1 MYMNDATQIS
11 GKVIIITGA
20 SSGIGRATASHL
32 AGLGAKVVLGA
43 RREDRL
49 KELSDEI
56 TAAGGEVAW
65 KATDVTSYESV
76 KELVAHATATFGFV
90 DILINNAGKNTL
102 GAMDKLQVDA
112 WNSMIDVNIKG
123 PLNGIAAVL
132 PGMKE
137 QGFGQIITTS
147 SMVAHQGMS
156 LMAVYNG
163 TKAAIKMI
171 HEGLRQEVGANNIRV
186 GMVSPGAVYTEI
198 GTDDDPEAMDSLMK
212 EFEGLKLLDPMD
224 VARAFAFAISQPA
237 HVDINEVIVR
247 PTAQRA

>member
-1 MYMNDATQIS
+1 MYMNEATQIS

-56 TAAGGEVAW
+56 AAAGGEVAW
-65 KATDVTSYESV
+65 MVTDVTSYESV
-76 KELVAHATATFGFV
+76 KQLAAHATTTFGPIDV
-90 DILINNAGKNTL
+90 LINNAGKNTL
-102 GAMDKLQVDA
+102 GAIEKLQVDS

-137 QGFGQIITTS
+137 RSSGHIITTS

-156 LMAVYNG
+156 FMAVYNG

-171 HEGLRQEVGANNIRV
+171 HEGLRQEAGPDIRV
-186 GMVSPGAVYTEI
+186 SMVSPGAVYTEI
-198 GTDDDPEAMDSLMK
+198 GTDDDPEAMDYLMK
-212 EFEGLKLLDPMD
+212 EFDGLKLLDPID
-224 VARAFAFAISQPA
+224 VACAFAFAISQPA
-237 HVDINEVIVR
+237 HVDINEVIIR
-247 PTAQRA
+247 PTAQKA

>member
-1 MYMNDATQIS
+1 MNDATHIS

-20 SSGIGRATASHL
+20 SSGIGRATATHL
-32 AGLGAKVVLGA
+32 ASLGAKVVLGA

-65 KATDVTSYESV
+65 KVTDVTNYKSV
-76 KELVAHATATFGFV
+76 KELAAHATATFGSIDV
-90 DILINNAGKNTL
+90 LINNAGKNTL
-102 GAMDKLQVDA
+102 GAVDKLQVDA

-132 PGMKE
+132 PGMKD
-137 QGFGQIITTS
+137 QGYGQIITTS
-147 SMVAHQGMS
+147 SMVAHQGMAF
-156 LMAVYNG
+156 MAVYNG

-171 HEGLRQEVGANNIRV
+171 HEGLRQEVGPDIRV
-186 GMVSPGAVYTEI
+186 SMVSPGAVYTEI
-198 GTDDDPEAMDSLMK
+198 GTDDDPEAMDYLMK
-212 EFEGLKLLDPMD
+212 EFDGLKLLDPID

-237 HVDINEVIVR
+237 HVDINEVIIR